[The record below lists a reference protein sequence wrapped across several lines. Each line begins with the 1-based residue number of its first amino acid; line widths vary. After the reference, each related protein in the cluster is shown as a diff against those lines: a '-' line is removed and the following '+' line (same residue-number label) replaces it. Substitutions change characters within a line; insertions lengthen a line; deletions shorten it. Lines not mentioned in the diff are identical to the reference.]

1 MYKYRINENDQAKAE
16 KFQKGRIDAFSDIE
30 KQLVDVVKTIR
41 QAKIETI
48 AAELAQ
54 PWIYGTALHRFARL
68 HKVPIESIRE
78 INDAVDAAKS
88 KFAPA
93 EPMEIE

>member
-16 KFQKGRIDAFSDIE
+16 KFQKGRINAFSDIE

-48 AAELAQ
+48 AYYRDNPDKFA
-54 PWIYGTALHRFARL
+54 IVYGTDLIQDYL
-68 HKVPIESIRE
+68 KDIKILLTPNEDE
-78 INDAVDAAKS
+78 
-88 KFAPA
+88 
-93 EPMEIE
+93 

>member
-16 KFQKGRIDAFSDIE
+16 KFQKGRIDAYSDIE

-48 AAELAQ
+48 AYYRDNPDKFA
-54 PWIYGTALHRFARL
+54 IVYGTDLIQDYL
-68 HKVPIESIRE
+68 
-78 INDAVDAAKS
+78 NDIKILLTPDKD
-88 KFAPA
+88 
-93 EPMEIE
+93 E

>member
-1 MYKYRINENDQAKAE
+1 MYKYRINENDQAKVE

-48 AAELAQ
+48 AYYRDNPDTFA
-54 PWIYGTALHRFARL
+54 IVYGTDLIQDYL
-68 HKVPIESIRE
+68 
-78 INDAVDAAKS
+78 NDIKILLTPDKD
-88 KFAPA
+88 
-93 EPMEIE
+93 E

>member
-16 KFQKGRIDAFSDIE
+16 KFQKSRIDAFSDIE

-48 AAELAQ
+48 AYYRDNPDKFA
-54 PWIYGTALHRFARL
+54 IVYGTDLIQDYL
-68 HKVPIESIRE
+68 
-78 INDAVDAAKS
+78 NDIKILLTPDKD
-88 KFAPA
+88 
-93 EPMEIE
+93 E

>member
-16 KFQKGRIDAFSDIE
+16 KFQKSRIDAFSDIE

-48 AAELAQ
+48 AYYRDNPKHFA
-54 PWIYGTALHRFARL
+54 IVYGTDLIQDYL
-68 HKVPIESIRE
+68 
-78 INDAVDAAKS
+78 NDIKILLTPDKD
-88 KFAPA
+88 
-93 EPMEIE
+93 E

>member
-48 AAELAQ
+48 AYYRDNPKHFA
-54 PWIYGTALHRFARL
+54 IVYGTDLIQDYL
-68 HKVPIESIRE
+68 
-78 INDAVDAAKS
+78 NDIKTLLTPNKD
-88 KFAPA
+88 
-93 EPMEIE
+93 E